1 MNGKQIACILLM
13 TIIAAIVYAGQMV
26 HKKTEGMRAEAKA
39 AEDAAQAADQA
50 RNIAEIKS
58 KTAAADSEEFLRFLS
73 AWVPSIDAAQTSQD
87 IEEAIQASIR
97 SAKLYVDS
105 QKFEPKA
112 SRVGKVV
119 PKIIKASIIAEDEY
133 PKTMNWLGEL
143 EKRLPLARIT
153 ICRITPGKDA
163 KSVRLEL
170 SIEVPIIN
178 LKADPME
185 GVVQGA

>member
-26 HKKTEGMRAEAKA
+26 HKKTDSMRAEAKA
-39 AEDAAQAADQA
+39 AEDAAEAADNA
-50 RNIAEIKS
+50 RNIADIKS

-73 AWVPSIDAAQTSQD
+73 AWVPAIDAAQTSQD

-97 SAKLYVDS
+97 SAQLFVDS

-133 PKTMNWLGEL
+133 PKTLNWLGEL